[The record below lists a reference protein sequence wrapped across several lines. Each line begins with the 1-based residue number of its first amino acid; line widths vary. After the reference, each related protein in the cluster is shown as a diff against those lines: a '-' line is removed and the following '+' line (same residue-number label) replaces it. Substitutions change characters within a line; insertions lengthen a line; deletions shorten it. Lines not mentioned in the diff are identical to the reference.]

1 MWGGGGV
8 RVMSLTE
15 MYCLVNPAPGME
27 LLLPEDLV
35 NVYKMLKLP
44 VRLWVFDNDIL
55 VNELLPT
62 KEEEMVGLTLD
73 PVSESGSLTWKEI
86 AHVLPPG

>member
-1 MWGGGGV
+1 MWGGGEVG
-8 RVMSLTE
+8 VMSLAE

-44 VRLWVFDNDIL
+44 VRLWVFDNGVL

-62 KEEEMVGLTLD
+62 RKWWASPWLQFLKAD
-73 PVSESGSLTWKEI
+73 P
-86 AHVLPPG
+86 